1 MKYRREI
8 DGLRALAVVPVI
20 LFHAGFGAFSGGYV
34 GVDVFFVISGYLI
47 TTIILTEMAE
57 DRFSLVRF
65 YERRARRILPAL
77 ILVTL
82 VSLAF
87 GWVFL
92 NPIAVK
98 SLATSAIGVA
108 TFTSNIL
115 FWLGKGYF
123 EEASELM
130 PLIHTWSLAVEEQY
144 YVIFPVALLLLSR
157 VGVTKFASVFAALA
171 VISLAVAVW
180 AVSFQTHPRI
190 VSGAFFLLPT
200 RGWELLLGGIAALI
214 LMKQRDG
221 GTGSVLQQALAA
233 LGLAAILLSVVIY
246 DSQTAF
252 PGLAALLP
260 TVGAFLIILY
270 GTGDTFTGRL
280 LANPLL
286 VGPGLISYSLY
297 LWHQPLFAFYRHIQ
311 GTTVI
316 DVTAAVLLI
325 LASAVLSFIT
335 WKLVETPFRRRDF
348 LSVKHL
354 LSVSFVALLAVGL
367 CGAFTRMTT
376 SGYEDWLAKDLA
388 KYDYVYFG
396 NLDERRFMES
406 RFRYETRQP
415 EIVVMGS
422 SRMMQIGS
430 QTLDGKVLNLSVSGA
445 SVEDYVA
452 LVGEATAKFDIRTVY
467 LGADPWLFNAASG
480 QLRWKSVAG
489 LYAYW
494 QDQISRPV
502 QTAQPAEY
510 PPRSDQYDPVD
521 AGFAERL
528 FRSVNQSAFRAETGR
543 VEAQPKKVYDGFHV
557 NSELDIARTE
567 QEIKSGFP
575 ALLNYA
581 MATYRPSDAAIR
593 DYSDLI
599 RFLKQQDI
607 EVFLVLPPYHP
618 EMIAVM
624 RTEKPL
630 FLEIE
635 DRFREL
641 ADDLSVPVL
650 GSYDAVRAGCPAEG
664 FYDGMHP
671 KEACMRE
678 ILMQGQN

>member
-1 MKYRREI
+1 MKYRPEI

-47 TTIILTEMAE
+47 TTIILTEMGE
-57 DRFSLVRF
+57 GRFSLVRF

-98 SLATSAIGVA
+98 SLATSVIGVA

-144 YVIFPVALLLLSR
+144 YVIFPVALMLLVRAGLTR
-157 VGVTKFASVFAALA
+157 FAPVFIVLA
-171 VISLAVAVW
+171 VISLAVSVW

-200 RGWELLLGGIAALI
+200 RGWELLLGGVAALM
-214 LMKQRDG
+214 LMKQRG
-221 GTGSVLQQALAA
+221 GTGSGLHQMLAA
-233 LGLAAILLSVVIY
+233 VGIGAILLSVMIY
-246 DSQTAF
+246 DAQTAF

-260 TVGAFLIILY
+260 TVGTFLVIVY
-270 GTGDTFTGRL
+270 GTGNTFAGRL
-280 LANPLL
+280 LSSRLL
-286 VGPGLISYSLY
+286 VGLGLISYSLY

-311 GTTVI
+311 GTTAI

-325 LASAVLSFIT
+325 LASGVLSFIT

-348 LSVKHL
+348 LSAKRL
-354 LSVSFVALLAVGL
+354 LSASFVALLAVGI
-367 CGAFTRMTT
+367 CGALTRLTT

-415 EIVVMGS
+415 EIIVMGS
-422 SRMMQIGS
+422 SRMMQVGS
-430 QTLDGKVLNLSVSGA
+430 RTLDGKVINLSVSGA

-452 LVGEATAKFDIRTVY
+452 LVGEATAKFDIRAVY
-467 LGADPWLFNAASG
+467 LGADPWLFNETSG

-489 LYAYW
+489 LYSHW
-494 QDQISRPV
+494 TDQIR
-502 QTAQPAEY
+502 TALRTGQPAKY
-510 PPRSDQYDPVD
+510 PPLSDQHDAPD
-521 AGFAERL
+521 AGLSERL
-528 FRSVNQSAFRAETGR
+528 FRSVNRSAFRAETGK
-543 VEAQPKKVYDGFHV
+543 VEAQPKRAFDGFHI

-567 QEIKSGFP
+567 QEIKGGFP

-581 MATYRPSDAAIR
+581 MATYTPSETAIR

-599 RFLKQQDI
+599 RFLKLQNI
-607 EVFLVLPPYHP
+607 EVFVVLPPYHP

-624 RTEKPL
+624 RSQKPV

-635 DRFREL
+635 DRFRKL
-641 ADDLSVPVL
+641 ADQLSVPVL
-650 GSYDAVRAGCPAEG
+650 GSYDAGRASCPADD

-671 KEACMRE
+671 KEACMQR
-678 ILMQGQN
+678 ILMQNPN